1 MRLSQGDLAD
11 LLDVTRSAVSKA
23 TKEGHKV
30 DGYPVR
36 AWAIFDGAGRVSGYD
51 VPKRVFERSNPSGQS
66 QLPTQ
71 AGNGEQITGIPDV
84 VTKGAEVLAGST
96 TNWPEA
102 VAQTAGPVTG
112 NVGAT
117 SVGMK
122 ALDTVREQPSLMED
136 VVDAGVTLL
145 SGAIV
150 AHATDENTSYR
161 GMKVAGTMIG
171 VFAAF
176 KLLRGSG
183 RERRDDHETAVRGGL
198 PPKRQA
204 DSSEQSRLTGADP
217 ESRARGEARSRRNGA
232 SATSIGSH

>member
-1 MRLSQGDLAD
+1 MRLSQADLAD

-51 VPKRVFERSNPSGQS
+51 VPKRVFERSNPSGKS
-66 QLPTQ
+66 QLPAQ
-71 AGNGEQITGIPDV
+71 AQSGAQSDLPGV
-84 VTKGAEVLAGST
+84 VRRGAEMLAGDVTS
-96 TNWPEA
+96 WPEA

-112 NVGAT
+112 NVGAA

-161 GMKVAGTMIG
+161 GVKVAGTMIG

-183 RERRDDHETAVRGGL
+183 RERRDDHQTAARGGL
-198 PPKRQA
+198 PPKQQA
-204 DSSEQSRLTGADP
+204 DSSERSHLTGADP

-232 SATSIGSH
+232 SATAIGSH